1 MKLTVAP
8 STVAVI
14 SVPPETEYVK
24 ASPSTSLPDK
34 VVDPEPSSSKLTV
47 STAASVG
54 ASLTGTTVTVN
65 V

>member
-1 MKLTVAP
+1 MKPL
-8 STVAVI
+8 TVAVI

-24 ASPSTSLPDK
+24 PSPSISLPDN
-34 VVDPEPSSSKLTV
+34 VTEVELSSLKLTA

-54 ASLTGTTVTVN
+54 ASLTGATVTVN